1 MAKITKNVAE
11 LSKMIVHYCSF
22 RPYLLFLYHKTKT
35 NMKRLHFSSL
45 LRKHCEVSR
54 LYLHHDLTLTQL
66 AEAIGTNRTYLS
78 AYFAQKGI
86 TFNIY
91 INRLRIQHFERLYN
105 KAVANYQ
112 PISAKQLSCTCGFRS
127 YVTFSEA
134 FKAIKGQNYSEWR
147 KKMSSRP

>member
-1 MAKITKNVAE
+1 MLI
-11 LSKMIVHYCSF
+11 SS
-22 RPYLLFLYHKTKT
+22 LLVIFVSQNQT
-35 NMKRLHFSSL
+35 NMNRLYFSSL
-45 LRKHCEVSR
+45 LRKHCEGSR
-54 LYLHHDLTLTQL
+54 LYLNHDLTLTQL

-112 PISAKQLSCTCGFRS
+112 PISAKFSSVGECIDSLRIQSRKIQNLRPHICTAPDLYIG
-127 YVTFSEA
+127 
-134 FKAIKGQNYSEWR
+134 
-147 KKMSSRP
+147 

>member
-1 MAKITKNVAE
+1 MN
-11 LSKMIVHYCSF
+11 
-22 RPYLLFLYHKTKT
+22 RLY
-35 NMKRLHFSSL
+35 FSSL
-45 LRKHCEVSR
+45 LRKHCEGSR
-54 LYLHHDLTLTQL
+54 LYLNHDLTLTQL

-147 KKMSSRP
+147 KRCLVGPDDSISFARHHL

>member
-1 MAKITKNVAE
+1 
-11 LSKMIVHYCSF
+11 
-22 RPYLLFLYHKTKT
+22 
-35 NMKRLHFSSL
+35 MKRLHFSSF
-45 LRKHCEVSR
+45 LRKPCEVSR

-91 INRLRIQHFERLYN
+91 INRLRIQYFERLYY

-112 PISAKQLSCTCGFRS
+112 PISAKQLSSACGFRS

-134 FKAIKGQNYSEWR
+134 FKTIKGQNYSEWR
-147 KKMSSRP
+147 KKMSTQP

>member
-1 MAKITKNVAE
+1 
-11 LSKMIVHYCSF
+11 
-22 RPYLLFLYHKTKT
+22 
-35 NMKRLHFSSL
+35 MKRLHFSSL

-105 KAVANYQ
+105 KAVAVAFSFNDLIIYEIVRK
-112 PISAKQLSCTCGFRS
+112 PRDSAHSFR
-127 YVTFSEA
+127 
-134 FKAIKGQNYSEWR
+134 R
-147 KKMSSRP
+147 